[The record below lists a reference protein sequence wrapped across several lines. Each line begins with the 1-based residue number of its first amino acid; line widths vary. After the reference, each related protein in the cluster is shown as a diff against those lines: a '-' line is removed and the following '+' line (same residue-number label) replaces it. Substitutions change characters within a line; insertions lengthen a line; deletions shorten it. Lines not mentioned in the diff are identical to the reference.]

1 MPTID
6 AHTIDLETAD
16 GPLPVYEVKA
26 PAARTAVVVIQEAF
40 GVTVPIVPATPET
53 LVERLR
59 PLVESFDERRR
70 LGEAGRAYVEQ
81 VHDIDKL
88 ADRLIE
94 VYESL

>member
-1 MPTID
+1 MTSLD
-6 AHTIDLETAD
+6 ETA
-16 GPLPVYEVKA
+16 VR
-26 PAARTAVVVIQEAF
+26 RTEEAF
-40 GVTVPIVPATPET
+40 GVTVPIVSATPET

-94 VYESL
+94 VYDSL